1 MTKKSRP
8 GIGAQVAFKAVVA
21 EASAM
26 AFIYFFTKSAVY
38 CIISL
43 TGAAISIAAFALLIR
58 STDRI
63 LKKGKGR
70 MMFFLLAQLKL
81 LIIAVAFYALS
92 RWTKSGAVFF
102 IQGIAIIYL
111 AILIEGLA
119 RFSGN
124 ASHGT

>member
-1 MTKKSRP
+1 MAVK
-8 GIGAQVAFKAVVA
+8 VAAAELIAVA
-21 EASAM
+21 L
-26 AFIYFFTKSAVY
+26 IYFFTKSAVY

-43 TGAAISIAAFALLIR
+43 TGAAISIAAFALLVR

-102 IQGIAIIYL
+102 VQGVVIVYL

-124 ASHGT
+124 TGHGT

>member
-8 GIGAQVAFKAVVA
+8 GIGAQVAVKAVVA
-21 EASAM
+21 EAFAM
-26 AFIYFFTKSAVY
+26 AFIYFFTKSVVY

-43 TGAAISIAAFALLIR
+43 TGAAVSIAAFALLIR
-58 STDRI
+58 STDCI

-81 LIIAVAFYALS
+81 LIVAAAFYALS

-102 IQGIAIIYL
+102 IQGVAIVYL
-111 AILIEGLA
+111 AVLIEGLA

-124 ASHGT
+124 TGHGT